1 MIVAGN
7 HIYERCGYCRK
18 LVRMTGWFA
27 GVHICLT
34 EEDRAMVDAERMR
47 NQPRTYAVEHF
58 SRNQRADRTDHVGIK
73 R

>member
-27 GVHICLT
+27 GVHVCLLP
-34 EEDRAMVDAERMR
+34 EERAAIDRRRLQPPHRHEHARDDGSGEPER
-47 NQPRTYAVEHF
+47 PA
-58 SRNQRADRTDHVGIK
+58 
-73 R
+73 